1 MLLGLLVGYL
11 VWSFPLYWDILRRF
25 WLCCCCLTCRHWST
39 TAVLVASMHW
49 RRLSRLYTGF
59 LSSVL
64 EQMILTFPISCKHL
78 DLGGPQTMTVHT
90 HSPRQTGPHRS
101 PPSSSCCKEKNSQL
115 TLKYSASQNCWF
127 DTARPMQNSPS
138 ILRHIEA
145 IWFYLWGC
153 FRHSVGKGQT
163 SLPWWGFLRLTA
175 ALWAHAL
182 THTHTQ
188 DTHTQSSEQSQDT
201 Y

>member
-1 MLLGLLVGYL
+1 MLLSLLLGYL
-11 VWSFPLYWDILRRF
+11 VLTFPLYWDILTRF
-25 WLCCCCLTCRHWST
+25 WLCRYCLTFRHWST

-49 RRLSRLYTGF
+49 RRLSWLYTGF

-101 PPSSSCCKEKNSQL
+101 PPSSSCFKEKNSQL
-115 TLKYSASQNCWF
+115 TLKYSASQKCWF

-138 ILRHIEA
+138 ILRHISHLVL
-145 IWFYLWGC
+145 FMRML
-153 FRHSVGKGQT
+153 
-163 SLPWWGFLRLTA
+163 
-175 ALWAHAL
+175 
-182 THTHTQ
+182 
-188 DTHTQSSEQSQDT
+188 
-201 Y
+201 